1 MKRAALLIA
10 GAMALAGASA
20 QAQTQAQTQA
30 IAQSPAPTA
39 DEIIARQ
46 VAARGGLDKL
56 KAIQS
61 LKFEGS
67 ALVYGGAIRLHVVE
81 LKKRPGLVRQEA
93 SLQGL
98 TEVEAYDGTGGW
110 HIQPFQG
117 RRDPE
122 RMSADDSKELADE
135 ADIDDPIVD
144 YKAKGG
150 AVEYLGQE
158 DVDGTPA
165 YKLRLTEKS
174 GDQLTYFID
183 TDTLMTIRVASK
195 RLLRGRE
202 DETVTDYGDYEKVGG
217 VYFPFESESGPPGAS
232 DQDKTKVIFD
242 TGEADVAVED
252 AKFRMGG
259 K

>member
-1 MKRAALLIA
+1 MKQAAAFIA

-20 QAQTQAQTQA
+20 HAQA
-30 IAQSPAPTA
+30 PAPTA
-39 DEIIARQ
+39 DDVIARQ
-46 VAARGGLDKL
+46 IAARGGLDKL

-61 LKFEGS
+61 LKFEGTM
-67 ALVYGGAIRLHVVE
+67 LVYGGAIRLHVVE

-98 TEVEAYDGTGGW
+98 TIVQAYDGTGGW
-110 HIQPFQG
+110 QIQPFQG

-122 RMSADDSKELADE
+122 RMSADVSKTLADE

-144 YKAKGG
+144 YKAKGST
-150 AVEYLGQE
+150 VEYLGKE

-183 TDTLMTIRVASK
+183 TDTLMTIRVAAK
-195 RLLRGRE
+195 RLLRGSE
-202 DETVTDYGDYEKVGG
+202 ENEVTDYGDYEKVGG
-217 VYFPFESESGPPGAS
+217 VYFPFESASGPPGAS
-232 DQDKTKVIFD
+232 DQDKTKVAFD
-242 TGEADVAVED
+242 TGEAGVAIED
-252 AKFRMGG
+252 AKFHMGG

>member
-1 MKRAALLIA
+1 MKRAAALIA

-20 QAQTQAQTQA
+20 QAQTKAQA
-30 IAQSPAPTA
+30 PAPTA
-39 DEIIARQ
+39 DDIIARQ

-61 LKFEGS
+61 LKFDGTM
-67 ALVYGGAIRLHVVE
+67 LVYGGAIRLHVVE
-81 LKKRPGLVRQEA
+81 LKKRPGLVREEA

-98 TEVEAYDGTGGW
+98 TNVQAYDGTGGW
-110 HIQPFQG
+110 QIQPFQG

-122 RMSADDSKELADE
+122 RMSADDSKELADD
-135 ADIDDPIVD
+135 ADIDEPIVD

-150 AVEYLGQE
+150 AVEYLGEE
-158 DVDGTPA
+158 DVDGTAA

-202 DETVTDYGDYEKVGG
+202 ETSVTDYGDYEKVGG

-242 TGEADVAVED
+242 TGEADVAIDD

>member
-1 MKRAALLIA
+1 MKRAAALIA
-10 GAMALAGASA
+10 GAIALAGASA
-20 QAQTQAQTQA
+20 QAQA
-30 IAQSPAPTA
+30 PAPTA
-39 DEIIARQ
+39 DDIIARQ
-46 VAARGGLDKL
+46 IAARGGLDKL

-61 LKFEGS
+61 LKFEGTM
-67 ALVYGGAIRLHVVE
+67 LVYGGAVRLHVVE
-81 LKKRPGLVRQEA
+81 LKKRPGLVREEA

-98 TEVEAYDGTGGW
+98 TNVQAYDGTGGW
-110 HIQPFQG
+110 QIQPFQG

-144 YKAKGG
+144 YKAKGST
-150 AVEYLGQE
+150 VEYLGKE

-202 DETVTDYGDYEKVGG
+202 ENEVTDYGDYEKVGG

-232 DQDKTKVIFD
+232 DQEKTKVSFD
-242 TGEADVAVED
+242 TGEAGVAIED

>member
-1 MKRAALLIA
+1 MKRAAALVA
-10 GAMALAGASA
+10 GAMALASASA
-20 QAQTQAQTQA
+20 QAQTHAMAQA
-30 IAQSPAPTA
+30 PAPNA
-39 DEIIARQ
+39 DDIIARQ
-46 VAARGGLDKL
+46 IAARGGLDKL

-61 LKFEGS
+61 LKFEGTMII
-67 ALVYGGAIRLHVVE
+67 YGGAIRLHVVE
-81 LKKRPGLVRQEA
+81 LKKRPGLVREEA

-98 TEVEAYDGTGGW
+98 TNVQAYDGTGGW
-110 HIQPFQG
+110 QIQPFQG

-122 RMSADDSKELADE
+122 RMSADDSKDLADE

-144 YKAKGG
+144 YKAKGST
-150 AVEYLGQE
+150 VEYLGKE
-158 DVDGTPA
+158 DVDGTAA

-183 TDTLMTIRVASK
+183 TDTLMTIRIASK

-202 DETVTDYGDYEKVGG
+202 ENAVTDFGDYEKVAG

-232 DQDKTKVIFD
+232 DQDKTKVILD
-242 TGEADVAVED
+242 TGEAGVAIDD

>member
-1 MKRAALLIA
+1 MKRTAALVA
-10 GAMALAGASA
+10 GAMALASGSA
-20 QAQTQAQTQA
+20 QAQA
-30 IAQSPAPTA
+30 PAPTA
-39 DEIIARQ
+39 DDIIARQ
-46 VAARGGLDKL
+46 IAARGGLDKL

-61 LKFEGS
+61 LKFEGTV
-67 ALVYGGAIRLHVVE
+67 LVYGGAIRLHVTE
-81 LKKRPGLVRQEA
+81 LKKRPGLVRDEA

-98 TEVEAYDGTGGW
+98 TQVEAYDGTGGW
-110 HIQPFQG
+110 QIQPFQG

-135 ADIDDPIVD
+135 ADIDDPIVG

-150 AVEYLGQE
+150 AVEYLGRE
-158 DVDGTPA
+158 DVDGTAA

-183 TDTLMTIRVASK
+183 TDTLMTIRIASK

-202 DETVTDYGDYEKVGG
+202 ENTVTDYGDYEKVGG
-217 VYFPFESESGPPGAS
+217 VYFPFESESGPLGAS
-232 DQDKTKVIFD
+232 DQEKTKVIFD
-242 TGEADVAVED
+242 AGEAGVAVDD

>member
-1 MKRAALLIA
+1 MRRAAALIA

-20 QAQTQAQTQA
+20 QAQTQAQPPA
-30 IAQSPAPTA
+30 MSRSPAPTA

-61 LKFEGS
+61 LKFEG
-67 ALVYGGAIRLHVVE
+67 AVLVYGGTIRLHVVE
-81 LKKRPGLVRQEA
+81 LKKRPGLVREEA

-98 TEVEAYDGTGGW
+98 TNVQAYDGIGGW
-110 HIQPFQG
+110 QIQPFQG

-122 RMSADDSKELADE
+122 RMSADDSKQLADE

-144 YKAKGG
+144 YRAKGG
-150 AVEYLGQE
+150 AVEYLGKE

-183 TDTLMTIRVASK
+183 VDTLMTIRVASR
-195 RLLRGRE
+195 RLLRGSE
-202 DETVTDYGDYEKVGG
+202 ENVVTDYGDYEKVAG

-232 DQDKTKVIFD
+232 DQDKTKVTFD
-242 TGEADVAVED
+242 TGEAGVAIDD